1 MIEVATVLTA
11 TAGAMAGGI
20 TAAISTIALIAAGLR
35 HNNRKQ
41 TKEWQIAEMNL
52 TRND

>member
-1 MIEVATVLTA
+1 MSELATIITA

-20 TAAISTIALIAAGLR
+20 TATISTIAIIAAGMR

-41 TKEWQIAEMNL
+41 QKEWPNTEMNL
-52 TRND
+52 INSD

>member
-1 MIEVATVLTA
+1 MIDVVTVLTA
-11 TAGAMAGGI
+11 TAGAMAGGV

-41 TKEWQIAEMNL
+41 TKEWLNTEMNL
-52 TRND
+52 TKSD

>member
-41 TKEWQIAEMNL
+41 TKEWLNTEMNL

>member
-35 HNNRKQ
+35 HNNRKH
-41 TKEWQIAEMNL
+41 TKEWLNTEMNL
-52 TRND
+52 TSND

>member
-11 TAGAMAGGI
+11 TAGAMAGGV

-41 TKEWQIAEMNL
+41 TKEWLNTEMNL